1 MLIRAIGGLNID
13 DLTES
18 EKEIAAKAI
27 ECGYLRKKGHLLE
40 PRIIVI
46 DKKDDMDFYNLSFK
60 LNNKAGE
67 LVEEIAEELS
77 QFMRE
82 HIPEHL
88 ISEYQIYTQLIAG
101 IRVLSG
107 IIEELIKKGLLL
119 EPENRLGAEG
129 MLMVV
134 NK

>member
-1 MLIRAIGGLNID
+1 MLIRTIGGLNID

-46 DKKDDMDFYNLSFK
+46 DKKDDIDFYNLSFK
-60 LNNKAGE
+60 LNN
-67 LVEEIAEELS
+67 IAEELS

-101 IRVLSG
+101 IRILSG